1 MKAERGDKAEEEKS
15 ESSSDLWLG
24 IKERHCL
31 YNIKLPGE
39 AASADIE
46 GTTNDPECQAPV
58 INDSGY
64 NKQQILNV
72 EEMPYIGRRCHLGL
86 SWLQQK

>member
-1 MKAERGDKAEEEKS
+1 MKAERGEKAEEEKS
-15 ESSSDLWLG
+15 ESSRDLWLR

-46 GTTNDPECQAPV
+46 GTTNDPEYQAQV
-58 INDSGY
+58 VTVVT
-64 NKQQILNV
+64 LNNRSS
-72 EEMPYIGRRCHLGL
+72 M
-86 SWLQQK
+86 

>member
-15 ESSSDLWLG
+15 ESSRDLWLR
-24 IKERHCL
+24 IEERCCL

-46 GTTNDPECQAPV
+46 GTTNGPEYQAQV
-58 INDSGY
+58 INESGY
-64 NKQQILNV
+64 TKQQIFNV
-72 EEMPYIGRRCHLGL
+72 EEMPYIGRRCRLGL
-86 SWLQQK
+86 SRL

>member
-1 MKAERGDKAEEEKS
+1 MACRIFLDQGSNPRPELAADFLTTARELLHLFLDGTYEEEKS
-15 ESSSDLWLG
+15 ECSSDLWLG

-46 GTTNDPECQAPV
+46 GTTNDPEC
-58 INDSGY
+58 
-64 NKQQILNV
+64 
-72 EEMPYIGRRCHLGL
+72 
-86 SWLQQK
+86 